1 MPIGASSNATS
12 FSSRACGAWSVAMQ
26 SMVPSRSPSIS
37 ACRSSSVRS
46 GGFIF
51 SRVSSRSSRLRSV
64 SVRWCGDASALMCTP
79 LALAAATASTDSR
92 ALRCWMWIRP
102 SS

>member
-1 MPIGASSNATS
+1 MPIGASSKGTS

-26 SMVPSRSPSIS
+26 SIVPSFRPAIS
-37 ACRSSSVRS
+37 AWRSASERS

-51 SRVSSRSSRLRSV
+51 SRVSRRSSNAVSM
-64 SVRWCGDASALMCTP
+64 SVRWCGLTSQVIFTP
-79 LALAAATASTDSR
+79 RALASATASTDSR
-92 ALRCWMWIRP
+92 ALRCWMWMRP

>member
-1 MPIGASSNATS
+1 MPIGASSKGTS

-26 SMVPSRSPSIS
+26 SIVPSRRPAIS
-37 ACRSSSVRS
+37 AWRSSSARS

-51 SRVSSRSSRLRSV
+51 SRVSSRSSSASWV
-64 SVRWCGDASALMCTP
+64 SVRWCGVASAVIFTP
-79 LALAAATASTDSR
+79 RALASAIASTDSR